1 MFIRLG
7 LCCSARLL
15 PVLLCLLIVSSSALA
30 RTKTDI
36 VVMKNGD
43 RITCE
48 IKRLEHGQLVIKP
61 PYSTTTLAV
70 DWDEV
75 GVIESE
81 QLFQVNLT
89 DGEVLNGTIQQEA
102 LPDPSRSAQSSIVES
117 DERRTA
123 SLHDDVIAI
132 EQLGGS
138 FWQQLDFNIDF
149 GFSFLKSNADLQST
163 LNTSLKR
170 LSRPNL
176 LQMSASSC
184 VTRRSNAANTTNTNR
199 HNAQVTFLRLRANSW
214 LYGGLADFLRNNEQ
228 QLDLRTT
235 VGVIFGKRLVAK
247 PGHSWELYGGS
258 EVAPNYPPRVTGR
271 TRLANSLGGL

>member
-30 RTKTDI
+30 RTKTAI

-138 FWQQLDFNIDF
+138 F
-149 GFSFLKSNADLQST
+149 
-163 LNTSLKR
+163 
-170 LSRPNL
+170 
-176 LQMSASSC
+176 
-184 VTRRSNAANTTNTNR
+184 
-199 HNAQVTFLRLRANSW
+199 
-214 LYGGLADFLRNNEQ
+214 
-228 QLDLRTT
+228 
-235 VGVIFGKRLVAK
+235 
-247 PGHSWELYGGS
+247 
-258 EVAPNYPPRVTGR
+258 
-271 TRLANSLGGL
+271 